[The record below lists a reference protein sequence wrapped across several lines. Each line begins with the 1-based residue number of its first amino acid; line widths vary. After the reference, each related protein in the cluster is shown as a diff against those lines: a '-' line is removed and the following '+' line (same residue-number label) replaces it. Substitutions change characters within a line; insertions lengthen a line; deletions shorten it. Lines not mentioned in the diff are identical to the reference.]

1 MAIEL
6 PSPANF
12 PNSTPLQT
20 SMSQKFHA
28 RPIQRL
34 IAIGIACTLAACST
48 TAQQG
53 LQAVGGMLVHENY
66 KEQSKRLCAQQTDS
80 ALRFQCEQKAQ
91 KDFEKFQKQTGKN
104 P

>member
-1 MAIEL
+1 MKKIASSLTLMAVL
-6 PSPANF
+6 S
-12 PNSTPLQT
+12 
-20 SMSQKFHA
+20 
-28 RPIQRL
+28 
-34 IAIGIACTLAACST
+34 ACST
-48 TAQQG
+48 TTQQG

-91 KDFEKFQKQTGKN
+91 KDFEKFQKQTWEK

>member
-1 MAIEL
+1 MKKIAFSL
-6 PSPANF
+6 S
-12 PNSTPLQT
+12 L
-20 SMSQKFHA
+20 
-28 RPIQRL
+28 L
-34 IAIGIACTLAACST
+34 IALSACST
-48 TAQQG
+48 TTQQG

-91 KDFEKFQKQTGKN
+91 QDFEKFQQQTGEK